1 MSSFYWSEQ
10 QMQQDGVF
18 PTVLAIGDS
27 WFWYPFFGGS
37 LVNYLGPIV
46 AKKGNTILAK
56 GNNGA
61 EAREYVDGK
70 YASIVKTSL
79 KLYGDGL
86 NAVFISGG
94 GNDFAGFNDMR
105 PLLQPDCAGA
115 ADAPACFK
123 PGDSGLDGFL
133 ERTED
138 AYRRLVGLIYTYTRL
153 DCVIVMHS
161 YDYAIPNGQGL
172 GHGKGWL
179 GPALDDA
186 RVPTALRQACVRH
199 LIDAFHA
206 MLVRITAMDPGHLLV
221 VDSRGQLGAGEWAN
235 ELHPTRGGFKKIATN
250 AWKPVLRQAGLGA

>member
-10 QMQQDGVF
+10 QMRDDGVF

-37 LVNYLGPIV
+37 LINYLGPIV
-46 AKKGNTILAK
+46 ATQSNIILAK

-70 YASIVKTSL
+70 YASAVKTAL

-86 NAVFISGG
+86 RAVFISGG
-94 GNDFAGFNDMR
+94 GNDFAGFNDLR
-105 PLLQPDCAGA
+105 PLLQEDCTGK
-115 ADAPACFK
+115 ADASSCFRS
-123 PGDSGLDGFL
+123 GVGGLDAFL
-133 ERTED
+133 ESTED
-138 AYRRLVGLIYTYTRL
+138 YYRRLIGLVYTYTKL

-161 YDYAIPNGQGL
+161 YDYAIPNGNGL
-172 GHGKGWL
+172 GHDKGWL

-186 RVPTALRQACVRH
+186 KVPVALRPLCMRH

-206 MLVRITAMDPGHLLV
+206 RLQALTVLDPAHLLV
-221 VDSRGQLGAGEWAN
+221 VDSRGQLADGDWAN
-235 ELHPTRGGFKKIATN
+235 ELHPTKSGFKKVATQ
-250 AWKPVLRQAGLGA
+250 AWRPVLRQAGLAS